1 MLSTS
6 EIIKKYELITKKSF
20 GQNFLV
26 HADLIDKIVK
36 PANVS
41 SEDEILEIGTGP
53 AGLTTAILRQNPKR
67 LVSVDLDE
75 RCIEIGKKEILPY
88 YDNLELLYDDAL
100 RIDENKLFSGKF
112 KIISN
117 LPYNVGTVL
126 IFKWLEHYI
135 DKISLINV
143 LLQKEV
149 VDRMAAKIATKDYG
163 RISIMC
169 QYLCDVKKQFDI
181 SPKAFLPA
189 PKVTSTVVTLT
200 PKKDIDLDII
210 PALSQLCKVAFNQKR
225 KTIYN
230 NLKGFYKNVS
240 ETLEKCN
247 ISEKV
252 RAEELKIEDFVNLA
266 KYKGLQTSKQL

>member
-6 EIIKKYELITKKSF
+6 EIIKKYDLITKKSL
-20 GQNFLV
+20 GQNFLI

-36 PANVS
+36 PACISGN
-41 SEDEILEIGTGP
+41 DEILEIGMGP
-53 AGLTTAILRQNPKR
+53 GGLTAAILRQGPKR

-75 RCIEIGKKEILPY
+75 RCINIGKNEFLPFY
-88 YDNLELLYDDAL
+88 NNFELMQNDAL
-100 RIDENKLFSGKF
+100 KIDESKIFSGKF

-126 IFKWLEHYI
+126 IFKWLENYI

-149 VDRMAAKIATKDYG
+149 VDRMTARVCTKDYG
-163 RISIMC
+163 RISVMC

-181 SPKAFLPA
+181 SPKAFLPP
-189 PKVTSTVVTLT
+189 PKVVSSVVTLT
-200 PKKDIDLDII
+200 PKNDIDLNII
-210 PALSQLCKVAFNQKR
+210 PTLSQLCKIAFSQKR

-230 NLKGFYKNVS
+230 NLKGYCKNISDV
-240 ETLEKCN
+240 LEKCN
-247 ISEKV
+247 INEKV
-252 RAEELKIEDFVNLA
+252 RAEELSVEDFVNICNC
-266 KYKGLQTSKQL
+266 Q

>member
-6 EIIKKYELITKKSF
+6 EIIKKYDLITKKSF

-26 HADLIDKIVK
+26 HVDLIDKIVK
-36 PANVS
+36 SACIS
-41 SEDEILEIGTGP
+41 SDDEILEIGTGP

-75 RCIEIGKKEILPY
+75 RCINIGKNEILPY
-88 YDNLELLYDDAL
+88 YYNLELLHGDAL
-100 RIDENKLFSGKF
+100 KIDENRIFNGRF

-117 LPYNVGTVL
+117 LPYNIGTVL
-126 IFKWLEHYI
+126 IFKWLENCI

-149 VDRMAAKIATKDYG
+149 VDRMIAKIGTKDYG

-189 PKVTSTVVTLT
+189 PKVTSSVVTLT
-200 PKKDIDLDII
+200 PKSNIDFTII
-210 PALSQLCKVAFNQKR
+210 RYLSQLCKIAFSQKR

-230 NLKGFYKNVS
+230 NLKNNYKNVS
-240 ETLEKCN
+240 EILEKCN

-252 RAEELKIEDFVNLA
+252 RAEELEVKDFINMCNVIKN
-266 KYKGLQTSKQL
+266 YK